1 VSVHGGNS
9 KSCEFMGQ
17 NVIIS
22 NLLKTKRGQSK
33 YTENIQERERERE
46 REREKHLTRKKNKE
60 IKTIKKTRNMKT
72 IIGCCLLVKGFEEG
86 L

>member
-46 REREKHLTRKKNKE
+46 RERETPNQKKE
-60 IKTIKKTRNMKT
+60 QRN
-72 IIGCCLLVKGFEEG
+72 
-86 L
+86 